1 MKTRIISAAVVIA
14 VAAGLLALQFCVPV
28 SLCIAAAALSVV
40 AVYEMLFDTKI
51 TAYKPLIAAA
61 MLFAAVV
68 PFVLCGYLKL
78 PLFGVYTGYL
88 MITFALALK
97 GHSRV
102 TVTAL
107 AAALAFPLLLPGALA
122 YLVRVVQHGNGG
134 LFYIL
139 LVLMFSAVADTGAY
153 FTGVFFGKHK
163 MAPVISPK
171 KTWEGFFGGLVWG
184 LLGALVVCLIYSN
197 ALHYTVNFAAVLC
210 AAPVFTLLGVLGDL
224 SASLIKRQC
233 GVKDYGSL
241 IPGHGGIM
249 DRFDSIMMIVPA
261 FYLYISCVELIK

>member
-1 MKTRIISAAVVIA
+1 M
-14 VAAGLLALQFCVPV
+14 
-28 SLCIAAAALSVV
+28 
-40 AVYEMLFDTKI
+40 
-51 TAYKPLIAAA
+51 
-61 MLFAAVV
+61 
-68 PFVLCGYLKL
+68 
-78 PLFGVYTGYL
+78 
-88 MITFALALK
+88 
-97 GHSRV
+97 
-102 TVTAL
+102 
-107 AAALAFPLLLPGALA
+107 
-122 YLVRVVQHGNGG
+122 VQHGNGG

-210 AAPVFTLLGVLGDL
+210 AAPVFTLLGVLGDF

-261 FYLYISCVELIK
+261 FYLYISYVELIK